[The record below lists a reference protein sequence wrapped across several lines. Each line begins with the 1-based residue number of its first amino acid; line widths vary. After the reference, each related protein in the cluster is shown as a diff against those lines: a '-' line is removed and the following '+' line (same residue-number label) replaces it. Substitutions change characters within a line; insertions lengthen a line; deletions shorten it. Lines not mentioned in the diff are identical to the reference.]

1 MQLLDGTKLAKK
13 LKEQIKQEVKTL
25 QKEQNITPGL
35 GVILVGDDSASATY
49 VNMKSK
55 ACKEAG
61 IYSVVHEMPES
72 ISQDDILKTIS
83 FMNNDANLDGILV
96 QLPLPKH
103 IDSSLLLE
111 AIKPCKDVDGF
122 HPFNVGRLVCG
133 LDGFIPATALGIMEL
148 LKEYDI
154 CLKGKDVCIVGASN
168 IVGKPL
174 ASLFLNANSSV
185 DICHVFTKDLK
196 AHTLRADIVCV
207 ATGVAKLIKEDM
219 IKENCIIIDIGMNKL
234 EDGSICGDAD
244 FKNLCNKCSFITPVP
259 KGVGPM
265 TIASLLKNTLKA
277 AKQRDTNNTNNS
289 VKDKK

>member
-1 MQLLDGTKLAKK
+1 MELLDGTRLAKK
-13 LKEQIKQEVKTL
+13 LKEQIKQEVKIL
-25 QKEQNITPGL
+25 QKKQNITPGL
-35 GVILVGDDSASATY
+35 GVILVGNDSASAAY

-72 ISQDDILKTIS
+72 ISQEDILKTIS

-96 QLPLPKH
+96 QLPLPKQ
-103 IDSSLLLE
+103 INTSLLLE

-133 LDGFIPATALGIMEL
+133 LDGFIPATALGVMEL
-148 LKEYDI
+148 LKEYKI
-154 CLKGKDVCIVGASN
+154 SLKGKDACIVGASN

-174 ASLFLNANSSV
+174 ASLFLNENASV

-234 EDGSICGDAD
+234 DDGSMCGDAD
-244 FKNLCNKCSFITPVP
+244 FENLCKKCSFITPVP

-277 AKQRDTNNTNNS
+277 AKQRNNNNDNNAS
-289 VKDKK
+289 KDKK